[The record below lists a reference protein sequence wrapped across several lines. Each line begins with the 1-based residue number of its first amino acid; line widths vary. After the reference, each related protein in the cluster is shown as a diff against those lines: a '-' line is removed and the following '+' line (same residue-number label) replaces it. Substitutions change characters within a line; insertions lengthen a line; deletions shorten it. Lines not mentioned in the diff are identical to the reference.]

1 LEGNFFILISYL
13 VDILF
18 NSFLFLLDEI
28 METNYVFFPLKG
40 EAKIMQENYFFEW
53 SWNYYFF
60 LPEIILFLYYYL
72 KKSKVT

>member
-1 LEGNFFILISYL
+1 
-13 VDILF
+13 
-18 NSFLFLLDEI
+18 

-60 LPEIILFLYYYL
+60 LQEIILFLYYYL